1 MVKFPLTSLVF
12 LCTAPPFSVT
22 RIFHQLSIPVSI
34 CHILNPDMVLW
45 GGSPTCCAVRERF
58 GAVFIQGRIRGL
70 PDNLAV
76 RVQFNPQLM
85 QRWFPAFLAR

>member
-1 MVKFPLTSLVF
+1 
-12 LCTAPPFSVT
+12 
-22 RIFHQLSIPVSI
+22 
-34 CHILNPDMVLW
+34 MVLW
-45 GGSPTCCAVRERF
+45 GGSPTHCAVRERF